1 MKITPQYL
9 VIAGLIV
16 YIAFFTHPPPKFVSM
31 ILASPVGQV
40 LVLLGV
46 VGVFSKSQPIGLL
59 CGVAYLV
66 SSYPVLEHLDASEQG
81 PKKEEK
87 AQPKSGAPKP
97 DMAQIGK
104 LAGMLSGKG
113 LMAGKGEKLPQEKG
127 KDVKEPPAST
137 TSVKP
142 HMDPKVTEKFSLF

>member
-1 MKITPQYL
+1 MKITTEYL
-9 VIAGLIV
+9 VVAGLIA
-16 YIAFFTHPPPKFVSM
+16 YIAFFTHPPPRFVAL

-46 VGVFSKSQPIGLL
+46 VAVFMKSQPIGLL

-66 SSYPVLEHLDASEQG
+66 SSYPVLEYLDASEQG

-87 AQPKSGAPKP
+87 PQPTSGAPKP

-104 LAGMLSGKG
+104 LASMLSGKG
-113 LMAGKGEKLPQEKG
+113 MMAGKGDKLPQEKG
-127 KDVKEPPAST
+127 KDVTAPPAAT
-137 TSVKP
+137 TTVKP
-142 HMDPKVTEKFSLF
+142 HVDPKVTEKFSLF